1 MPLVNPHS
9 TKTEFVHRMTA
20 GHRQVLE
27 TTILAPAIERD
38 VKEARV
44 IHYGLWL
51 HTTPQIRLT
60 WKRGERMAL
69 EWLAEKLESWH
80 WRDHA
85 YPETDLGGHELRTFQ
100 KKAGRLGSDIRF
112 ELSDA
117 RRDTL
122 ADPQEV
128 A

>member
-1 MPLVNPHS
+1 MPLIKPHT
-9 TKTEFVHRMTA
+9 TKAEFVHRMTA

-27 TTILAPAIERD
+27 TTILVPAWEES
-38 VKEARV
+38 KEARI
-44 IHYGLWL
+44 IHYGLWI
-51 HTTPQIRLT
+51 HTTPQIRLA

-80 WRDHA
+80 WREHDGQVDVH
-85 YPETDLGGHELRTFQ
+85 LRTLQSFQ
-100 KKAGRLGSDIRF
+100 EKASKIAADIRF
-112 ELSDA
+112 ELSGA
-117 RRDTL
+117 REDTL